1 MNKKYIFLD
10 IDGTLLC
17 GDILPESALD
27 ALRRAKENGHELVI
41 CTGRSMYE
49 IFPFLLEA
57 FDFDGIVSS
66 SGSRVSRGDQTV
78 CHFFEQSEVRE
89 LCDYFRERKIPFTV
103 MTARMTYSAGDEL
116 DLLIAERADSQAIDK
131 AKGATERM
139 DGQLEGVE
147 QIDYYCGPEET
158 AEVVEQFG
166 DRFHVVPSEITPK
179 GVSKASGIREYVELC
194 GGDVT
199 DTFAFGDSANDLTMV
214 EFAGVG
220 VAMGNAC
227 EALKAVADHVTD
239 SVAYDG
245 LAKAFDEF
253 GLI

>member
-1 MNKKYIFLD
+1 MNKKYVFLD

-17 GDILPESALD
+17 GWDLPDSALD
-27 ALRRAKENGHELVI
+27 ALRRAKENEHELVL
-41 CTGRSMYE
+41 CTGRSLYE

-66 SGSRVSRGDQTV
+66 SGSRVERGGQSI
-78 CHFFEQSEVRE
+78 CHYFAPTEVRE
-89 LCDYFRERKIPFTV
+89 LVEYFAERSIPFTV
-103 MTARMTYSAGDEL
+103 MTAKMTYSAGDEL
-116 DLLIAERADSQAIDK
+116 DRMIAERSDDQIIDK
-131 AKGATERM
+131 ANGATQRM
-139 DGQLEGVE
+139 SGQVEEVE
-147 QIDYYCGPEET
+147 QIDYYCDDEQTRSVMET
-158 AEVVEQFG
+158 FG
-166 DRFHVVPSEITPK
+166 GRFHVVPGEITPK

-194 GGDVT
+194 GASVA
-199 DTFAFGDSANDLTMV
+199 DTFAFGDSANDITMV

-239 SVAYDG
+239 RVDLDG
-245 LAKAFDEF
+245 LAKAFAKF